1 MPRRIFI
8 TVAEVSGDKHAAQL
22 IRALRTL
29 EPDIVVEGFGGPEMA
44 AAGVKI
50 LYETTRGAAM
60 TLHGVKRV
68 FEVSRLLKQAD
79 RYYRD
84 VKPDLQICVDS
95 SAMNLH
101 FARVAKRAGISV
113 MYYVAPQVW
122 ASREGRVKKIRQYVD
137 RLACIFPFEE
147 DYFRNHGVNAT
158 YVGHPLFDELPRDRT
173 PKPASERFPNRPPV
187 IGIVPG
193 SRQSE
198 VRANLAHLIN
208 VAQRILASF
217 PEATFLI
224 PTTAAAHPLVTEMLG
239 HGLETRVTAKQDAF
253 DELIP
258 QCDLC
263 LCKSGTST
271 LHVAA
276 WNVPM
281 VVVYRVNRMLWHLA
295 GRRLV
300 KTKKIAMVNILAGQ
314 RDLVPEFIPFS
325 DPRTVADCAIDLLKY
340 PEKLEAQR
348 ADLAR
353 LIAPLDH
360 PGASLNAAKLA
371 MELMGS
377 RAATDSARVPA
388 VETADA
394 RL

>member
-44 AAGVKI
+44 TAEAKI

-101 FARVAKRAGISV
+101 FARVAKRAGIPV

-147 DYFRNHGVNAT
+147 EYFRNHGVNAT
-158 YVGHPLFDELPRDRT
+158 YVGHPLFDELPRDRAS
-173 PKPASERFPNRPPV
+173 KPASERFPNRPPL

-193 SRQSE
+193 SRRSE
-198 VRANLAHLIN
+198 VRANLPDLID
-208 VAQRILASF
+208 VARRILANF
-217 PEATFLI
+217 PEASFLI

-239 HGLETRVTAKQDAF
+239 HGFETRVTAKQDAF
-253 DELIP
+253 DELIS
-258 QCDLC
+258 QCELC

-281 VVVYRVNRMLWHLA
+281 VVVYRVNRILWHLA
-295 GRRLV
+295 GRWLV
-300 KTKKIAMVNILAGQ
+300 RTKKIAMVNILAGQ
-314 RDLVPEFIPFS
+314 KDLVPEFIPFS
-325 DPRTVADCAIDLLKY
+325 DSEAVAECAIDLLKH

-348 ADLAR
+348 AALAK
-353 LIAPLDH
+353 LIAPLDR
-360 PGASLNAAKLA
+360 PGASLNASKLA
-371 MELMGS
+371 ME
-377 RAATDSARVPA
+377 
-388 VETADA
+388 
-394 RL
+394 